1 MYWVPDCRNIR
12 TVSTELGRI
21 QKLGFVIIKNCLDRI
36 SVGNGKAIAKQLSLN
51 VVVYP
56 PALMCQEVKE
66 AIGHFIAY
74 EINYAFLQLQFSL
87 QDVS

>member
-1 MYWVPDCRNIR
+1 
-12 TVSTELGRI
+12 
-21 QKLGFVIIKNCLDRI
+21 
-36 SVGNGKAIAKQLSLN
+36 
-51 VVVYP
+51 
-56 PALMCQEVKE
+56 MCQEVKE